1 MMDQKKDIKMPESLW
16 QMENGNESQKG
27 ISMLE

>member
-1 MMDQKKDIKMPESLW
+1 MMAQKTDIKMPESLW
-16 QMENGNESQKG
+16 QMENGFESQKG